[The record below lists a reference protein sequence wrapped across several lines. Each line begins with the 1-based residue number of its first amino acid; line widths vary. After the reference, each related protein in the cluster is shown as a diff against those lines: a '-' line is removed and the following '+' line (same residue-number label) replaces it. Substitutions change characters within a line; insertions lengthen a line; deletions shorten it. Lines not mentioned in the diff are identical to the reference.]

1 MHGGAGAAP
10 LTPTLTLTPTPTPTP
25 TPTLNQVPAPHLQ
38 PGAVAISTD
47 AAPGAS
53 ASLTYYDES
62 QLPQLS
68 AVLPRSSRAAEAT
81 LLRVL
86 GSNFAPLGAT
96 LKCGFGSDGLSQASF
111 VSPTEL
117 SCRSPASTAT
127 THSVALAVTLDGYSF
142 SGDGA
147 AEEDLTLTPPLT
159 LTPNPIPNQAP
170 SRRRPSSSPPPTVGG
185 LGYLV
190 ITPTCPNPNPHPNPK
205 PRPKPKPNPTP
216 KQAARPRRSPRSL
229 RSSAPSRR
237 APLF

>member
-1 MHGGAGAAP
+1 M
-10 LTPTLTLTPTPTPTP
+10 
-25 TPTLNQVPAPHLQ
+25 PAPHLQ

-68 AVLPRSSRAAEAT
+68 AVMPRSSRAAEAT

-147 AEEDLTLTPPLT
+147 VEEEAVVFTTSDGRTAPTLTS
-159 LTPNPIPNQAP
+159 LTPELGPLEAGTLIDVTGSHFAP
-170 SRRRPSSSPPPTVGG
+170 VDGAGRGGG
-185 LGYLV
+185 LLCKFGGLAA
-190 ITPTCPNPNPHPNPK
+190 TPAFFVSATHVRCSAPNPNP
-205 PRPKPKPNPTP
+205 
-216 KQAARPRRSPRSL
+216 
-229 RSSAPSRR
+229 
-237 APLF
+237 